1 MYGIPRTDVELLRCA
16 PSVVIAMFPDA
27 KDNMIA
33 QDFGE
38 YCLGTN
44 MSKLMGK
51 YQCIYFF
58 FDIKM
63 ISSDRSIQATF
74 GQFYGW
80 LPGHLGQISFILT
93 GWLLAL

>member
-16 PSVVIAMFPDA
+16 PSVDIAMCLDA

-44 MSKLMGK
+44 MSKFMSK
-51 YQCIYFF
+51 YQHKYFFFF

-63 ISSDRSIQATF
+63 ISSDRSIQAIF
-74 GQFYGW
+74 GRLY
-80 LPGHLGQISFILT
+80 S
-93 GWLLAL
+93 